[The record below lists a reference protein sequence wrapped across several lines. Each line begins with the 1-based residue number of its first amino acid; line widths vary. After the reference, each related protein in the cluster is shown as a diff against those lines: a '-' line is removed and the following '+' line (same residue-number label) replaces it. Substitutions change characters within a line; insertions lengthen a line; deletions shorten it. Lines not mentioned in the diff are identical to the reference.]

1 MSKSKKLLVWFL
13 AIVLIVTFAC
23 PTIRYYT
30 LPKVCAIAASKGR
43 ITGSTEIYDC
53 VIPKSAVQDGVV
65 WCVSPRVTVL
75 GTTYIAYSRDV
86 FIEAEDET
94 RCAVDLSYMGENLIV
109 IAHDGELTDRG
120 DVIVVRS

>member
-1 MSKSKKLLVWFL
+1 MSKSKKLLIWFL

-43 ITGSTEIYDC
+43 ISGSTEIYDC
-53 VIPKSAVQDGVV
+53 VIPKSAVIDGAV
-65 WCVSPRVTVL
+65 WCVTPRETVL
-75 GTTYIAYSRDV
+75 GTTYIAYSCDV

-94 RCAVDLSYMGENLIV
+94 RCAVDLDYMGENLIV
-109 IAHDGELTDRG
+109 IAHDGDLTDRG
-120 DVIVVRS
+120 DVIVLRS

>member
-43 ITGSTEIYDC
+43 ISGSTEIYDC
-53 VIPKSAVQDGVV
+53 VIPKSAVIDGAV
-65 WCVSPRVTVL
+65 WCVTPRETVL
-75 GTTYIAYSRDV
+75 GTTYIAYSCDV

-94 RCAVDLSYMGENLIV
+94 RCAVDLDYMGENLIV
-109 IAHDGELTDRG
+109 IAHDGDLTDRG
-120 DVIVVRS
+120 NVIVLRS

>member
-1 MSKSKKLLVWFL
+1 MSNSKKLLVWFL

-30 LPKVCAIAASKGR
+30 LPKVCAIAPSKGKL
-43 ITGSTEIYDC
+43 TGYTEIYDC
-53 VIPKSAVQDGVV
+53 VVPKSAITDGVI
-65 WCVSPRVTVL
+65 WCVTPRETVL
-75 GTTYIAYSRDV
+75 GTIYIAYSRDV

-94 RCAVDLSYMGENLIV
+94 RCAVNLDYMGENLIV

-120 DVIVVRS
+120 DVIVLRS

>member
-1 MSKSKKLLVWFL
+1 MSKSKKLLIWFL
-13 AIVLIVTFAC
+13 AVVLIITFAC

-43 ITGSTEIYDC
+43 IAGSTEIYDC
-53 VIPKSAVQDGVV
+53 VVPKSAIEDGMI
-65 WCVSPRVTVL
+65 WCVSPRETVL
-75 GTTYIAYSRDV
+75 GITYIAYSRDV

-94 RCAVDLSYMGENLIV
+94 RCAVNLDYMGENLIV

-120 DVIVVRS
+120 DVIVLRS

>member
-1 MSKSKKLLVWFL
+1 MSKSKNLLIWFL

-53 VIPKSAVQDGVV
+53 VIPKSAVIDGAV
-65 WCVSPRVTVL
+65 WCVTPRETVL
-75 GTTYIAYSRDV
+75 GTTYIAYSCDV

-94 RCAVDLSYMGENLIV
+94 RCAVDLDYMGENLIV
-109 IAHDGELTDRG
+109 IAHDGDLTDRG
-120 DVIVVRS
+120 DVIVLRS

>member
-1 MSKSKKLLVWFL
+1 MSKSKKLLIWFL

-30 LPKVCAIAASKGR
+30 LPKVCAIAPSRGR

-65 WCVSPRVTVL
+65 WCVSPRITVL
-75 GTTYIAYSRDV
+75 GTTYIAYSRSV
-86 FIEAEDET
+86 MIEAEDET

-120 DVIVVRS
+120 DVIVVQ